1 MPPTFFETSAFKTPL
16 SMRLSLPIE
25 FIVSL
30 CNLLRVKQCITITGP
45 VFALKLTSREIP
57 ISRHVVV
64 HVSVRRHFE
73 GSHEGFLAFV
83 SMLARSKVCH
93 LNSICTKRSKYIM
106 MKMVSAI
113 HAYFASA
120 CICLAEVIP
129 KVSDKCRRPTNAAD
143 TLVLEFLKI
152 LAILVLVSY
161 KPVSYKK
168 KRVLK
173 VHPSAKLTAYAVL
186 GTKIRTGQTWLGQQ
200 TPKLL
205 FPSIIPSLRR
215 NNNCLK
221 LANFDER
228 YDPLTSATDSAQLE
242 DIIPD
247 NEFVQHFSFS
257 Q

>member
-106 MKMVSAI
+106 MKVVSAI

-143 TLVLEFLKI
+143 TLDKFQCGKFVF
-152 LAILVLVSY
+152 VS
-161 KPVSYKK
+161 P
-168 KRVLK
+168 K
-173 VHPSAKLTAYAVL
+173 VYA
-186 GTKIRTGQTWLGQQ
+186 
-200 TPKLL
+200 TP
-205 FPSIIPSLRR
+205 I
-215 NNNCLK
+215 
-221 LANFDER
+221 
-228 YDPLTSATDSAQLE
+228 
-242 DIIPD
+242 
-247 NEFVQHFSFS
+247 VQR